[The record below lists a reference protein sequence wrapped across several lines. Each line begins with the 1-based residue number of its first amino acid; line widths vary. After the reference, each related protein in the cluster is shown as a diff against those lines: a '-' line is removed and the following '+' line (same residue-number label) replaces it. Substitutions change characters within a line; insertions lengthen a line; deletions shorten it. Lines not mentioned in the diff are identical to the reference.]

1 MFLSDRVK
9 IFLFRKFITFNRF
22 KIFVKGIKSCNFVC
36 IMKTNET
43 YYYNDVLNVIA
54 LHFLREDMKTK
65 LDRGEL
71 NSSSGNFR
79 DLLLCK
85 LK

>member
-1 MFLSDRVK
+1 MRNWESVNDQIREGSPNF
-9 IFLFRKFITFNRF
+9 TWT
-22 KIFVKGIKSCNFVC
+22 GIKSCNFVC

-43 YYYNDVLNVIA
+43 YYCNDVLNVIA
-54 LHFLREDMKTK
+54 LHFLREEMKTK

-79 DLLLCK
+79 DLLL
-85 LK
+85 